1 VRPPRRRP
9 PPGRWLGLAAMVA
22 LLWFLGGR
30 AGLVLGLVIAVIDL
44 VRPLA
49 PRRLLL
55 GVLLLL
61 LAVPLVL
68 LARGLPTRA
77 TLSPEFISGSLVPH
91 LLAGSALALL
101 VLGVLRD
108 VRASLP
114 PPPETG
120 PRALAP
126 RPAAAAPE
134 LERGDSGRP
143 DLPNGAGGPGRSA
156 GPGGPG
162 GPGGNGHDGS
172 APR

>member
-1 VRPPRRRP
+1 MRPPRRRP

-49 PRRLLL
+49 PRLLLL
-55 GVLLLL
+55 GALLLL

-77 TLSPEFISGSLVPH
+77 TLSPEFVSGSLVPH

-101 VLGVLRD
+101 VLGVLF
-108 VRASLP
+108 VNVELWMF
-114 PPPETG
+114 
-120 PRALAP
+120 
-126 RPAAAAPE
+126 PAANGNERLHCCHRYGLGAFALVASVHGSGH
-134 LERGDSGRP
+134 LEFRMYHSG
-143 DLPNGAGGPGRSA
+143 
-156 GPGGPG
+156 
-162 GPGGNGHDGS
+162 
-172 APR
+172 